1 MTDYYKDVSN
11 MDDETIAVLITTL
24 TREKEKRKSKARDVN
39 ICKIKNMLAEIDK
52 LCIEYNIN
60 INTNDYYYDAGDTVL
75 LHNLFVG

>member
-52 LCIEYNIN
+52 LCLEYDIN
-60 INTNDYYYDAGDTVL
+60 INTNDYYYDVGDTVL

>member
-24 TREKEKRKSKARDVN
+24 TREKEKRKSKARDAN

-52 LCIEYNIN
+52 LCLEYDIN
-60 INTNDYYYDAGDTVL
+60 INTNDYYYEVGDTVL
-75 LHNLFVG
+75 LHNLYVG

>member
-24 TREKEKRKSKARDVN
+24 TREKEKRKSKARDAN
-39 ICKIKNMLAEIDK
+39 IRKIKNMLAEIDK
-52 LCIEYNIN
+52 LCLEYDIN
-60 INTNDYYYDAGDTVL
+60 INTNDYYYEVGDTVL